1 MSLLELKNISKSYI
15 SKVGNFQVIDK
26 LNLSVGHNQNIF
38 LFGPSGC
45 GKSTLLNLISGL
57 DNSDTGE
64 IYFNGNLVKNHIELL
79 RDDIG
84 IIFQDHYLISELNIF
99 DNIKLKSNDTTKIEN
114 ILDYFE
120 MTDYKLKYPNQ
131 LSNGQKQRVCVA
143 RSLVNSP
150 KLLIADEPTSYL
162 DKENAKLVID
172 LILNSSRKFNLSTII
187 ASHDISFRPLFDKSY
202 TLEDRSIKECW
213 YHLEITLII
222 LFVSQI

>member
-15 SKVGNFQVIDK
+15 SKVGSFQVIDK
-26 LNLSVGHNQNIF
+26 LNLSVEHNQNIF

-57 DNSDTGE
+57 DNLDTGE
-64 IYFNGNLVKNHIELL
+64 IYFNGNLIKNHFELL
-79 RDDIG
+79 KDDIG

-99 DNIKLKSNDTTKIEN
+99 DNIKLKSNDATKIEN

-120 MTDYKLKYPNQ
+120 MTDFKLKYPNQ

-143 RSLVNSP
+143 RSLVNNP

-172 LILNSSRKFNLSTII
+172 LILNSSKKFNLSTII

-202 TLEDRSIKECW
+202 TLDNKSIKEC
-213 YHLEITLII
+213 
-222 LFVSQI
+222 

>member
-1 MSLLELKNISKSYI
+1 MSLLELKNISKSYL
-15 SKVGNFQVIDK
+15 SKVGNFQVIKK
-26 LNLSVGHNQNIF
+26 LNLSVDHNQNIF

-57 DNSDTGE
+57 DSSDSGE
-64 IYFNGNLVKNHIELL
+64 IYFDGKLVKNHFDLL
-79 RDDIG
+79 KDDIG

-99 DNIKLKSNDTTKIEN
+99 DNIKLKSNDINKIEK
-114 ILDYFE
+114 ILSYFNLSQF
-120 MTDYKLKYPNQ
+120 KFKYPNQ

-162 DKENAKLVID
+162 DKENANLVID
-172 LILNSSRKFNLSTII
+172 LILNSSKRFNLSTII

-202 TLEDRSIKECW
+202 TIEDKSIKEC
-213 YHLEITLII
+213 
-222 LFVSQI
+222 

>member
-15 SKVGNFQVIDK
+15 SKVGSFQVIDK
-26 LNLSVGHNQNIF
+26 LNLSVEHNQNIF

-57 DNSDTGE
+57 DNLDTGE
-64 IYFNGNLVKNHIELL
+64 IYFNGNLVKNHFELL
-79 RDDIG
+79 KDDIG

-114 ILDYFE
+114 ILNYFE
-120 MTDYKLKYPNQ
+120 MTDFKLKYPNQ

-143 RSLVNSP
+143 RSLVNNP

-172 LILNSSRKFNLSTII
+172 LILNSSKKFNLSTII

-202 TLEDRSIKECW
+202 TLDNKSIKEC
-213 YHLEITLII
+213 
-222 LFVSQI
+222 

>member
-1 MSLLELKNISKSYI
+1 MSLLELKNISKSYK
-15 SKVGNFQVIDK
+15 SKVGNFQVINK
-26 LNLSVGHNQNIF
+26 LNLSVDYNQNIF

-57 DNSDTGE
+57 DNSDSGD
-64 IYFNGNLVKNHIELL
+64 IYFDGKLVKNHFDLL
-79 RDDIG
+79 KDEIG

-99 DNIKLKSNDTTKIEN
+99 DNIKLKSNDSKKIEK
-114 ILDYFE
+114 ILSYLNMGRF
-120 MTDYKLKYPNQ
+120 KFKYPNQ

-172 LILNSSRKFNLSTII
+172 LILNSSKKFNLSTII

-202 TLEDRSIKECW
+202 TIEDKSIKEC
-213 YHLEITLII
+213 
-222 LFVSQI
+222 

>member
-15 SKVGNFQVIDK
+15 SKVGSFQVIDK
-26 LNLSVGHNQNIF
+26 LNLSVEHNQNIF

-57 DNSDTGE
+57 DNADKGE
-64 IYFNGNLVKNHIELL
+64 IYFNGNLIKNHFELL
-79 RDDIG
+79 KDDIG

-99 DNIKLKSNDTTKIEN
+99 DNIKLKSNDATKIEN

-120 MTDYKLKYPNQ
+120 MTDFKLKYPNQ

-143 RSLVNSP
+143 RSLVNNP

-172 LILNSSRKFNLSTII
+172 LILNSSKKFNLSTII

-202 TLEDRSIKECW
+202 TLDNKSIKEC
-213 YHLEITLII
+213 
-222 LFVSQI
+222 

>member
-1 MSLLELKNISKSYI
+1 MSLLELKNISKSYL
-15 SKVGNFQVIDK
+15 SKVGNFQVIKK
-26 LNLSVGHNQNIF
+26 LNLSVDHNQNIF

-57 DNSDTGE
+57 DSSDSGE
-64 IYFNGNLVKNHIELL
+64 IYFDGKLVKNHFDLL
-79 RDDIG
+79 KDDIG

-99 DNIKLKSNDTTKIEN
+99 DNIKLKSNDIRKIEK
-114 ILDYFE
+114 ILSYFNLSQL
-120 MTDYKLKYPNQ
+120 KFKYPNQ

-172 LILNSSRKFNLSTII
+172 LILNSSKKFNLSTII

-202 TLEDRSIKECW
+202 TIEDKSIKEC
-213 YHLEITLII
+213 
-222 LFVSQI
+222 

>member
-15 SKVGNFQVIDK
+15 SRVGSYQVIDK
-26 LNLSVGHNQNIF
+26 LNLTVEHNQNIF

-64 IYFNGNLVKNHIELL
+64 IYFNGNLVKNHFELL
-79 RDDIG
+79 KDDIG

-114 ILDYFE
+114 ILDYFQ
-120 MTDYKLKYPNQ
+120 MTDLKLKYPNQ

-143 RSLVNSP
+143 RSLVNNP

-187 ASHDISFRPLFDKSY
+187 ASHDITFQPLFDKSY
-202 TLEDRSIKECW
+202 TLDNKSIKEC
-213 YHLEITLII
+213 
-222 LFVSQI
+222 

>member
-1 MSLLELKNISKSYI
+1 MSLLELKNISKSYL
-15 SKVGNFQVIDK
+15 SKVGNFQVINK
-26 LNLSVGHNQNIF
+26 LNLSLDYNQNIF

-57 DNSDTGE
+57 DNVDSGE
-64 IYFNGNLVKNHIELL
+64 IYFDGKLVKNHFDLL
-79 RDDIG
+79 KDDIG

-99 DNIKLKSNDTTKIEN
+99 DNIKLKTDDVRKIEK
-114 ILDYFE
+114 ILSYLNMGRF
-120 MTDYKLKYPNQ
+120 KFKYPSQ

-172 LILNSSRKFNLSTII
+172 LILNSSKKFNLSTII

-202 TLEDRSIKECW
+202 TIEDKSIKEC
-213 YHLEITLII
+213 
-222 LFVSQI
+222 

>member
-15 SKVGNFQVIDK
+15 SKVGSLQVIDQ
-26 LNLSVGHNQNIF
+26 LNLSLEHNQNIF

-64 IYFNGNLVKNHIELL
+64 IYFNGNLVKNHFELL
-79 RDDIG
+79 KDDIG

-99 DNIKLKSNDTTKIEN
+99 DNLKLKSNDSTKIEN
-114 ILDYFE
+114 ILNYFE
-120 MTDYKLKYPNQ
+120 MTDFKLKYPNQ

-143 RSLVNSP
+143 RSLVNNP

-202 TLEDRSIKECW
+202 TLDNKSIKEC
-213 YHLEITLII
+213 
-222 LFVSQI
+222 

>member
-1 MSLLELKNISKSYI
+1 MSLLELKNISKSYL
-15 SKVGNFQVIDK
+15 SKVGNFQVIKK
-26 LNLSVGHNQNIF
+26 LNLSVDHNQNIF

-57 DNSDTGE
+57 DSSDSGE
-64 IYFNGNLVKNHIELL
+64 IYFEGKLVKNHFDLL
-79 RDDIG
+79 KDDIG

-99 DNIKLKSNDTTKIEN
+99 DNIKLKSNDTRKVEKI
-114 ILDYFE
+114 LFYFNLSQF
-120 MTDYKLKYPNQ
+120 KFKYPNQ

-162 DKENAKLVID
+162 DKENANLVID
-172 LILNSSRKFNLSTII
+172 LILNSSKKFNLSTII

-202 TLEDRSIKECW
+202 TIEDKSIKEC
-213 YHLEITLII
+213 
-222 LFVSQI
+222 

>member
-1 MSLLELKNISKSYI
+1 MSLLELKNISKSYK
-15 SKVGNFQVIDK
+15 SKVGNFQVINK
-26 LNLSVGHNQNIF
+26 LNLSVDYNQNIF

-57 DNSDTGE
+57 DMSDSGD
-64 IYFNGNLVKNHIELL
+64 IYFDGKLVKNHFDLL
-79 RDDIG
+79 KDDIG

-99 DNIKLKSNDTTKIEN
+99 DNIKLKINDTRKIEK
-114 ILDYFE
+114 ILSYFNLSQF
-120 MTDYKLKYPNQ
+120 KFKYPNQ

-172 LILNSSRKFNLSTII
+172 LILNSSKKFNLSTII

-202 TLEDRSIKECW
+202 TIEDKSIKEC
-213 YHLEITLII
+213 
-222 LFVSQI
+222 

>member
-15 SKVGNFQVIDK
+15 SKVGSVQVIDK
-26 LNLSVGHNQNIF
+26 LNLSVEHNQNIF

-57 DNSDTGE
+57 DNSDKGE
-64 IYFNGNLVKNHIELL
+64 IYFNGNLIKNHFELL
-79 RDDIG
+79 KDDIG

-99 DNIKLKSNDTTKIEN
+99 DNIKLKSNDATKIEN

-120 MTDYKLKYPNQ
+120 MTDFKLKYPNQ

-143 RSLVNSP
+143 RSLVNNP

-172 LILNSSRKFNLSTII
+172 LILNSSKKFNLSTII

-202 TLEDRSIKECW
+202 TLDNKSIKEC
-213 YHLEITLII
+213 
-222 LFVSQI
+222 

>member
-15 SKVGNFQVIDK
+15 SKVGSLQVIDK
-26 LNLSVGHNQNIF
+26 LNLSIDQNQNIF

-57 DNSDTGE
+57 DNTDTGE
-64 IYFNGNLVKNHIELL
+64 IYFNGNLVKNHFELL
-79 RDDIG
+79 KDDIG

-99 DNIKLKSNDTTKIEN
+99 DNIKLKSNDTNKIEN

-120 MTDYKLKYPNQ
+120 MTDLKLKYPNQ

-143 RSLVNSP
+143 RSLVNNP

-202 TLEDRSIKECW
+202 TLDNKSIKEC
-213 YHLEITLII
+213 
-222 LFVSQI
+222 

>member
-1 MSLLELKNISKSYI
+1 MSLLELKNISKSYL
-15 SKVGNFQVIDK
+15 SKVGNFQVINK
-26 LNLSVGHNQNIF
+26 LNLSVDHNQNIF

-57 DNSDTGE
+57 DSSDSGD
-64 IYFNGNLVKNHIELL
+64 IYFDGKLVKNHFDLFK
-79 RDDIG
+79 DDIG

-99 DNIKLKSNDTTKIEN
+99 DNIKLKSNDIRKIEK
-114 ILDYFE
+114 ILSYFNLSQF
-120 MTDYKLKYPNQ
+120 KFKYPNQ

-162 DKENAKLVID
+162 DKENANLVID
-172 LILNSSRKFNLSTII
+172 LILNSSKKFNLSTII

-202 TLEDRSIKECW
+202 TIEDKSIKEC
-213 YHLEITLII
+213 
-222 LFVSQI
+222 